1 MNINSFKINLETE
14 GQLPPN
20 PETEGIEVINIYTS
34 QDIESET
41 GTQNTGSNNCLPSS
55 NVIVNSN
62 EDRKSDKDKL
72 GSKSKTIAVE
82 LT

>member
-20 PETEGIEVINIYTS
+20 PETEGIEVMNIYTS

-41 GTQNTGSNNCLPSS
+41 GTQNTGANNC
-55 NVIVNSN
+55 
-62 EDRKSDKDKL
+62 
-72 GSKSKTIAVE
+72 
-82 LT
+82 